1 MILIKQPN
9 CKFRIFKFQNNFDF
23 KTENKILMI
32 NLWTFQEGKELS
44 LRHKLFFSKPF
55 ILTTTI
61 DIILTTTIDI
71 LTTTID
77 IILTTTIDIS
87 NYEFFTEN
95 TNIKGLSVKVA
106 QK

>member
-77 IILTTTIDIS
+77 ILTTTIDIS
-87 NYEFFTEN
+87 NMN
-95 TNIKGLSVKVA
+95 SLQKIQISKVYPLRLP

>member
-23 KTENKILMI
+23 KNENKILI
-32 NLWTFQEGKELS
+32 IHLWTFQEGKELS
-44 LRHKLFFSKPF
+44 LRHKLLFSKPF
-55 ILTTTI
+55 
-61 DIILTTTIDI
+61 ILTTTIDI

>member
-71 LTTTID
+71 
-77 IILTTTIDIS
+77 S

>member
-77 IILTTTIDIS
+77 IS